1 MQARF
6 GRDCEDRATEAWQ
19 RTASRLHFNRDFQI
33 NSQPLSAC
41 VTPEP
46 SIGGRAWPNFLCTD
60 QRWETP
66 LVLWANTTLGL
77 ISFWWI
83 GTRQQ
88 QGRVILT
95 ISKLPAL
102 TVLDPRRLTAMQL
115 DRASDIFEEFRL
127 RELLPANEAW
137 RDETRQALDRAVLI
151 DLLGITEEVLEP
163 LALLRRQWCAEPS
176 VHGGKKTAPV

>member
-1 MQARF
+1 MAELPVHRP
-6 GRDCEDRATEAWQ
+6 GYD
-19 RTASRLHFNRDFQI
+19 
-33 NSQPLSAC
+33 
-41 VTPEP
+41 
-46 SIGGRAWPNFLCTD
+46 
-60 QRWETP
+60 TP

-102 TVLDPRRLTAMQL
+102 TVLDPRPLTAMQL
-115 DRASDIFEEFRL
+115 GRADDIFHEFRH